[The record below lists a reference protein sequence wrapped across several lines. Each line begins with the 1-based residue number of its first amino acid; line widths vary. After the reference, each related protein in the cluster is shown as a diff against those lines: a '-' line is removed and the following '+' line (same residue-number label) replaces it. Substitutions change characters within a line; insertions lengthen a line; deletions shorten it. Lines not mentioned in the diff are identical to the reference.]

1 MKRGLGYIGIG
12 QEEQPRTSEDDKMK
26 DFLAHFGSS
35 PLVLTNMW
43 YDFHHVSIPEAQLQ
57 EKDKKEKGFM
67 PFMIAHFFLW
77 TYPKNARLTKTRFKI
92 CMRYLEGKELWYWP
106 KKIRALKGIK
116 IIWSPDLDSNDTKII
131 ALTVDG
137 VNCAAWEKKHP
148 TLNKDPACYDHKQAQ
163 LLWLDTSMK
172 SQSESINLRLLGS
185 RDQSGVERMIESTM
199 MGSWLLPFHMTRCS
213 STREEAN
220 ESSYCMLSFSPVT
233 FTR

>member
-1 MKRGLGYIGIG
+1 MPSSFLSSADVMKRGLGYIGIG

-148 TLNKDPACYDHKQAQ
+148 TLNKDPACYDHKHNSCGWIQ
-163 LLWLDTSMK
+163 
-172 SQSESINLRLLGS
+172 
-185 RDQSGVERMIESTM
+185 V
-199 MGSWLLPFHMTRCS
+199 
-213 STREEAN
+213 
-220 ESSYCMLSFSPVT
+220 
-233 FTR
+233 